1 MIILGID
8 PGLATVGFG
17 VLNSDG
23 QRMSPGELWDY
34 FHAGW
39 RAAASPA
46 DHDLRG
52 CTGVSSTSQA
62 RRHCAGG
69 AVFLSQR
76 DDGHRCGPGAGVALI
91 AAANAVS
98 DSQIFE
104 YTPMQIK
111 LAVCGYGHAD
121 KGQVQRMVT
130 RLLGLTSIPRPD
142 DAADALAVALCHSQ
156 SARMGQEFM
165 IR

>member
-17 VLNSDG
+17 VINSDG
-23 QRMSPGELWDY
+23 QRMTAVNYGIISTPAGMPLPRRLTMIYADVQELIKTYRPDAIALEELFFY
-34 FHAGW
+34 HNVTTAIDV
-39 RAAASPA
+39 A
-46 DHDLRG
+46 
-52 CTGVSSTSQA
+52 QA
-62 RRHCAGG
+62 R
-69 AVFLSQR
+69 
-76 DDGHRCGPGAGVALI
+76 GVALI

-121 KGQVQRMVT
+121 KQQVQRMVT
-130 RLLGLTSIPRPD
+130 NLLGLKSIPRPD
-142 DAADALAVALCHSQ
+142 DAADALAVALCHGQ

>member
-17 VLNSDG
+17 IIDSDG
-23 QRMSPGELWDY
+23 QRMRPLNYGIISTPAGVPLPRRLAMIYQDVQELIRSYRPDAIALEELFFY
-34 FHAGW
+34 HNVTTAIDV
-39 RAAASPA
+39 A
-46 DHDLRG
+46 
-52 CTGVSSTSQA
+52 QA
-62 RRHCAGG
+62 R
-69 AVFLSQR
+69 
-76 DDGHRCGPGAGVALI
+76 GVALI

-98 DSQIFE
+98 DSQLFE

-121 KGQVQRMVT
+121 KQQVQRMVT
-130 RLLGLTSIPRPD
+130 NLLNLKSIPRPD
-142 DAADALAVALCHSQ
+142 DAADALAVALCHAQ
-156 SARMGQEFM
+156 SAQMGQEFV

>member
-17 VLNSDG
+17 ILNSDG
-23 QRMSPGELWDY
+23 QRMSPVNYGIISTPAGVPLPRRLTMIYADVQELIRTYRPDAIALEELFFY
-34 FHAGW
+34 RNVTTAIDV
-39 RAAASPA
+39 A
-46 DHDLRG
+46 
-52 CTGVSSTSQA
+52 QA
-62 RRHCAGG
+62 R
-69 AVFLSQR
+69 
-76 DDGHRCGPGAGVALI
+76 GVALI

-130 RLLGLTSIPRPD
+130 RLLGLTSIPQPD

>member
-17 VLNSDG
+17 ILNSDG
-23 QRMSPGELWDY
+23 QR
-34 FHAGW
+34 
-39 RAAASPA
+39 ASPVNYGIISTPAGVPLPRRLTMIYA
-46 DHDLRG
+46 DVQELIRTYRPDAIALEELFFYRNV
-52 CTGVSSTSQA
+52 TTAIDVAQA
-62 RRHCAGG
+62 R
-69 AVFLSQR
+69 
-76 DDGHRCGPGAGVALI
+76 GVALI

-98 DSQIFE
+98 DSQIFD

-130 RLLGLTSIPRPD
+130 RLLGLSSIPRPD

>member
-17 VLNSDG
+17 ILNSDG
-23 QRMSPGELWDY
+23 QR
-34 FHAGW
+34 
-39 RAAASPA
+39 ASPVKYGIISTPAGVPLPRRLTMIYA
-46 DHDLRG
+46 DVQELIRTYRPDAIALEELFFYRNV
-52 CTGVSSTSQA
+52 TTAIDVAQA
-62 RRHCAGG
+62 R
-69 AVFLSQR
+69 
-76 DDGHRCGPGAGVALI
+76 GVALI

-130 RLLGLTSIPRPD
+130 RLLGLSSIPRPD

>member
-17 VLNSDG
+17 VLDSDG
-23 QRMSPGELWDY
+23 QNMVPLNYGIISTPAGVPLPRRLTMIYKDVQELIGMYRPDAIALEELFFY
-34 FHAGW
+34 HNVTTAIDV
-39 RAAASPA
+39 A
-46 DHDLRG
+46 
-52 CTGVSSTSQA
+52 QA
-62 RRHCAGG
+62 R
-69 AVFLSQR
+69 
-76 DDGHRCGPGAGVALI
+76 GVTLVAC
-91 AAANAVS
+91 ANAVS

-121 KGQVQRMVT
+121 KIQVQRMVT
-130 RLLGLTSIPRPD
+130 QLLRLKSIPRPD
-142 DAADALAVALCHSQ
+142 DAADALAVALTHAQ
-156 SARMGQEFM
+156 SAAMGREFV

>member
-17 VLNSDG
+17 ILNSDG
-23 QRMSPGELWDY
+23 QRMSPVNYGIISTPAGVPLPRRLTMIYADVQELIRTYRPDAIALEELFFY
-34 FHAGW
+34 RNVTTAIDV
-39 RAAASPA
+39 A
-46 DHDLRG
+46 
-52 CTGVSSTSQA
+52 QA
-62 RRHCAGG
+62 R
-69 AVFLSQR
+69 
-76 DDGHRCGPGAGVALI
+76 GVALI

-130 RLLGLTSIPRPD
+130 RLLGLASIPRPD

>member
-1 MIILGID
+1 LGID

-17 VLNSDG
+17 VIDCES
-23 QRMSPGELWDY
+23 QRSAVINYGVVTTEAGTPLPRRLTMIYADIQQLIATYRPDAIALEELFFYHNVTTAIDV
-34 FHAGW
+34 A
-39 RAAASPA
+39 
-46 DHDLRG
+46 
-52 CTGVSSTSQA
+52 QA
-62 RRHCAGG
+62 R
-69 AVFLSQR
+69 
-76 DDGHRCGPGAGVALI
+76 GVALI

-130 RLLGLTSIPRPD
+130 SLLNLNSIPKPD
-142 DAADALAVALCHSQ
+142 DAADALAVALCHGQ
-156 SARMGQEFM
+156 SARMGQYFM

>member
-17 VLNSDG
+17 ILNSDG
-23 QRMSPGELWDY
+23 QRMSPVNYGIISTPAGVPLPRRLTMIYADVQELIRTYRPDAIALEELFFY
-34 FHAGW
+34 RNVTTAIDV
-39 RAAASPA
+39 A
-46 DHDLRG
+46 
-52 CTGVSSTSQA
+52 QA
-62 RRHCAGG
+62 R
-69 AVFLSQR
+69 
-76 DDGHRCGPGAGVALI
+76 GVALI

>member
-1 MIILGID
+1 LIILGID

-17 VLNSDG
+17 ILNSDG
-23 QRMSPGELWDY
+23 QRMSPVNYGIISTPAGVPLPRRLTMIYADVQELIRTYRPDAIALEELFFY
-34 FHAGW
+34 RNVTTAIDV
-39 RAAASPA
+39 A
-46 DHDLRG
+46 
-52 CTGVSSTSQA
+52 QA
-62 RRHCAGG
+62 R
-69 AVFLSQR
+69 
-76 DDGHRCGPGAGVALI
+76 GVALI

>member
-1 MIILGID
+1 MIYADVQELIRTYRPDAIALEELFFYRNVTTAID
-8 PGLATVGFG
+8 VA
-17 VLNSDG
+17 
-23 QRMSPGELWDY
+23 
-34 FHAGW
+34 
-39 RAAASPA
+39 
-46 DHDLRG
+46 
-52 CTGVSSTSQA
+52 QA
-62 RRHCAGG
+62 R
-69 AVFLSQR
+69 
-76 DDGHRCGPGAGVALI
+76 GVALI

-130 RLLGLTSIPRPD
+130 RLLGLSSIPRPD

>member
-23 QRMSPGELWDY
+23 QRMSPVNYGIISTPAGVPLPRRLTMIYADVQELIRTYRPDAIALEELFFY
-34 FHAGW
+34 RNVTTAIDV
-39 RAAASPA
+39 A
-46 DHDLRG
+46 
-52 CTGVSSTSQA
+52 QA
-62 RRHCAGG
+62 R
-69 AVFLSQR
+69 
-76 DDGHRCGPGAGVALI
+76 GVALI

>member
-8 PGLATVGFG
+8 PGLATLGFG
-17 VLNSDG
+17 VIRA
-23 QRMSPGELWDY
+23 QRQQPRLLSYGVVTTPPDMALPRRLATIYEDVQALIGKFRPDAIALEELFFYHNVTTAIDV
-34 FHAGW
+34 A
-39 RAAASPA
+39 
-46 DHDLRG
+46 
-52 CTGVSSTSQA
+52 QA
-62 RRHCAGG
+62 RGT
-69 AVFLSQR
+69 
-76 DDGHRCGPGAGVALI
+76 ALV

-121 KGQVQRMVT
+121 KGQVQRMVSS
-130 RLLGLTSIPRPD
+130 LLGLSEIPKPD

-156 SARMGQEFM
+156 SASLGREFM
-165 IR
+165 IQ

>member
-1 MIILGID
+1 MGID

-17 VLNSDG
+17 ILNSDG
-23 QRMSPGELWDY
+23 QRMSPVNYGIISTPAGVPLPRRLTMIYADVQELIRTYRPDAIALEELFFY
-34 FHAGW
+34 RNVTTAIDV
-39 RAAASPA
+39 A
-46 DHDLRG
+46 
-52 CTGVSSTSQA
+52 QA
-62 RRHCAGG
+62 R
-69 AVFLSQR
+69 
-76 DDGHRCGPGAGVALI
+76 GVALI

>member
-17 VLNSDG
+17 ILNSDG
-23 QRMSPGELWDY
+23 QRMSPVNYGIISTPAGVPLPRRLTMIYADVQELIRTYRPDAIALEELFFY
-34 FHAGW
+34 RNVTTAIDV
-39 RAAASPA
+39 A
-46 DHDLRG
+46 
-52 CTGVSSTSQA
+52 QA
-62 RRHCAGG
+62 R
-69 AVFLSQR
+69 
-76 DDGHRCGPGAGVALI
+76 GVALI

-130 RLLGLTSIPRPD
+130 RLLGLASSPRPD